1 MIIIIIIIVISIIF
15 NIIIIIVFRGYS
27 ARIRSRG
34 PGISLLSSGLSSKY
48 SIISIINIIIPII
61 IIINIITIVIITGS
75 DTNSLFQSISD
86 NSTKG
91 IDVQQTNLPGCRT
104 NPPKKK

>member
-1 MIIIIIIIVISIIF
+1 MQLCPIHRVNPDLAILAVSLLLLIILLTIIILLI
-15 NIIIIIVFRGYS
+15 NIIT
-27 ARIRSRG
+27 
-34 PGISLLSSGLSSKY
+34 
-48 SIISIINIIIPII
+48 IIIPII
-61 IIINIITIVIITGS
+61 AIITIIAIVIITGS

-104 NPPKKK
+104 NPKERK